1 MRTSRAPL
9 LHPSRAARGGYASR
23 RLSPCGP
30 HLSPYLPA
38 PNLSLLPCPTH
49 PLPCS
54 LAEPPPPPSILARGE
69 PGLPSLSSSL
79 SSTSSFPRA
88 RRRPPRATAVPTLE
102 LAGPGRPPSSSPA
115 PSAPPSALAG
125 LVRPGGTERHARPQP
140 DPAPSPCPRWRG
152 SSARARHGGARP
164 GHGGPTPARPRSPS
178 ALPLPPCACTTPCPG
193 VVAGRGLGSARPRG
207 CPSARLRRALAPPRR
222 ARVRPLWRAPWRG
235 ALPARSPS
243 GPVPLPWPRW
253 SGPAGHDGMAM
264 ARSARAPARRGAASP
279 SPAERLVPSLRA
291 PAVAPCAAP
300 SRRVAPATRP
310 PRHTAYG
317 ARPRRVHG

>member
-235 ALPARSPS
+235 ALRARSPS
-243 GPVPLPWPRW
+243 GP
-253 SGPAGHDGMAM
+253 ADHDGMAM
-264 ARSARAPARRGAASP
+264 ACSARAPARRGAASP
-279 SPAERLVPSLRA
+279 SPAERLAPSLRVHPPWL
-291 PAVAPCAAP
+291 PARPRPGA
-300 SRRVAPATRP
+300 RP
-310 PRHTAYG
+310 PRP
-317 ARPRRVHG
+317 ARLDMPCSCRVTPTRP